1 MPKQKLRT
9 YLFLSLLSFSLSSVC
24 AASSSPLLSLY
35 YWSWGS
41 SSIKPHCHIWAAQ
54 HIYVK
59 IEGLFSPLMK
69 KIASKR
75 RTSVFIVKLF
85 TALVCLDWFACLVEC
100 ICWCIFHAFLCICTN
115 THIHTQQN
123 AFEKLCFY
131 RFSLV
136 VLSSET
142 ASHVPMNNIS
152 YYPPILLLS
161 SVFNQNFWE
170 LNGNNVTYPRPVR
183 GLDWPHRLKSGPGE
197 RESERGVKTWRNNT
211 SGVRNN
217 KLVYVEIFGVSSFK
231 LLRLPSFLVHF

>member
-24 AASSSPLLSLY
+24 AASSSLLSLY

-85 TALVCLDWFACLVEC
+85 TASVCLDWFDCLVVC

-170 LNGNNVTYPRPVR
+170 LNGNNVTYPRR
-183 GLDWPHRLKSGPGE
+183 GRGARLTTPTEIGSGRKRE
-197 RESERGVKTWRNNT
+197 RERCQNLEEQHERRSK
-211 SGVRNN
+211 
-217 KLVYVEIFGVSSFK
+217 
-231 LLRLPSFLVHF
+231 